1 MKIFSFVF
9 IACILSFYNAVGQS
23 TKLSSKKIDLAVVLP
38 EDSNNQILENNP
50 EIKEIIVNIIN
61 NSQTSYFVYFDKYG
75 KSNPKK
81 EFYDMSFKGD
91 SLYFLEKYGK
101 LLIHTPEFYLGSNVW
116 NKTDSL
122 YNQEIRA
129 HIKMDS
135 ISYHYVRKSVKSP
148 HSINKRIEV
157 LGGVAKPRTSV
168 STIETKIAELYKNTN
183 MCTADSIIVFKGI
196 VSKEGYLK
204 NLEQIIGMPSDF
216 SKTVKKVLEESF
228 PSWTPAQIRTS
239 IQTQVRI
246 YAELK
251 WDGTITIET
260 PKILATFSGN

>member
-9 IACILSFYNAVGQS
+9 IACILSFYNALGQS
-23 TKLSSKKIDLAVVLP
+23 TKLSGKKIGLTVVLP

-50 EIKEIIVNIIN
+50 DIKEIIVNIIN
-61 NSQTSYFVYFDKYG
+61 NSHASCFVYYDKYG
-75 KSNPKK
+75 TSSPKR
-81 EFYDMSFKGD
+81 EFYDMSFRGD
-91 SLYFLEKYGK
+91 SLYFLKKYGK
-101 LLIHTPEFYLGSNVW
+101 LLIHTPEFYLGSSIW
-116 NKTDSL
+116 NKSDSL

-135 ISYHYVRKSVKSP
+135 IIYHYVRKSVKSP

-168 STIETKIAELYKNTN
+168 STIETKIGELYKNNAIPT
-183 MCTADSIIVFKGI
+183 TDSISVFQGI

-204 NLEQIIGMPSDF
+204 NLEQIVGKPSVF
-216 SKTVKKVLEESF
+216 SKTVKNVLEESF
-228 PSWTPAQIRTS
+228 PSWTPAQIRTA

-251 WDGTITIET
+251 RDGTITIET